1 MAKQLKVE
9 YGKHKD
15 CMEKYLNSVRELKI
29 AILDK
34 IQIVDAT
41 AASIKT
47 EIESLETK
55 IKDLEDKK

>member
-34 IQIVDAT
+34 IQIADAT
-41 AASIKT
+41 IASYRT
-47 EIESLETK
+47 EISSIETK
-55 IKDLEDKK
+55 IKDLEGKK